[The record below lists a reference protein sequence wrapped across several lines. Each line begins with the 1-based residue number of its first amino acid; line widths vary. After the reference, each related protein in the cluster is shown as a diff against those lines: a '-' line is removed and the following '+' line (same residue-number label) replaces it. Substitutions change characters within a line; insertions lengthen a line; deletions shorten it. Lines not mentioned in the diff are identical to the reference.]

1 MTQKMIHE
9 LWAARKLDSKIAKG
23 LMLESRCLGAQRFYM
38 SMAQNEQYMQSTPFA
53 INRMA
58 HRISA
63 KVILQIKY

>member
-38 SMAQNEQYMQSTPFA
+38 SIEWHEQERRPVTRRALSRTCE
-53 INRMA
+53 
-58 HRISA
+58 H
-63 KVILQIKY
+63 